1 MTSIARI
8 CVIALVALGGCTKKE
23 GTPAARIEGPPPGFI
38 VTTVDTQLDSA
49 TERARDT
56 LPKFE
61 QRLAD
66 PPAWQSFIALKGRFE
81 VDGVVEHLFISEVV
95 VTDGGY
101 RGKLVTEP
109 TRLKSFALGQALV
122 VPRDSVSDWFAIEN
136 GRLVAGYRMRVER
149 SQLSAVERADFDA
162 HMGFRIV
169 D

>member
-1 MTSIARI
+1 MTSIARTS
-8 CVIALVALGGCTKKE
+8 VIALLALAGCTKKE
-23 GTPAARIEGPPPGFI
+23 GTPAATTEGPPAGFI
-38 VTTVDTQLDSA
+38 VNTVDTQLNAA

-56 LPKFE
+56 LAKFE
-61 QRLAD
+61 QRLAN
-66 PPAWQSFIALKGRFE
+66 PPASQSFIAVKGRFE
-81 VDGVVEHLFISEVV
+81 VDGVEEHLFISEVV
-95 VTDGGY
+95 VTDEGY

-109 TRLKSFALGQALV
+109 TRLKSFVLGQALV

-162 HMGFRIV
+162 HMGFRIT